1 MRPDSRSH
9 QATSPAL
16 AKPLPRSDRTALNAA
31 PNYDSTAK
39 SLHWLI
45 VALVLTQFVVS
56 WLMPGIGRNTVPGT
70 LINLHFSLGV
80 LILVVM
86 AVRFVHRLSHRTPP
100 AMPDAPAW
108 ERRLA
113 QAIHG
118 LFYAI
123 LLIVPFLGWAS
134 ASAHSLPV
142 TFFGLFT
149 LPDLAAPKAR
159 WALRAGDVHTYAM
172 WTLLG
177 IIALHAAA
185 ALYHYFVRRD
195 GVMQR
200 MLPAVER

>member
-1 MRPDSRSH
+1 MSVVPSYSG
-9 QATSPAL
+9 
-16 AKPLPRSDRTALNAA
+16 
-31 PNYDSTAK
+31 TAK
-39 SLHWLI
+39 AFHWLI
-45 VALVLTQFVVS
+45 VALVLVQFVVS
-56 WLMPGIGRNTVPGT
+56 WFMPHIGRNAVPGT

-86 AVRFVHRLSHRTPP
+86 AIRFLHRLSHPVRP
-100 AMPDAPAW
+100 AMPDAPGW

-113 QAIHG
+113 QAIHA

-134 ASAHSLPV
+134 ASAHDLPV
-142 TFFGLFT
+142 TLFGLFT
-149 LPDLAAPKAR
+149 LPALAPPKAR
-159 WALRAGDVHTYAM
+159 WALTAGDMHTYAM

-185 ALYHYFVRRD
+185 ALYHHFVRRD

-200 MLPAVER
+200 MLPVAGR

>member
-1 MRPDSRSH
+1 MRPDSRPH
-9 QATSPAL
+9 QTRSPAL
-16 AKPLPRSDRTALNAA
+16 GTSLPRPSRTATPAA
-31 PNYDSTAK
+31 PDYDSTAK

-45 VALVLTQFVVS
+45 VALVLTQFIVS

-86 AVRFVHRLSHRTPP
+86 AVRFAHRLLHPTPP

-134 ASAHSLPV
+134 AHKSFQA
-142 TFFGLFT
+142 
-149 LPDLAAPKAR
+149 
-159 WALRAGDVHTYAM
+159 
-172 WTLLG
+172 
-177 IIALHAAA
+177 
-185 ALYHYFVRRD
+185 
-195 GVMQR
+195 
-200 MLPAVER
+200 